1 MIYLGVVL
9 LIIGILVAVLVHNQ
23 IGVAVAVVGLLL
35 ILLGLLLPFSDADAA
50 VLMVPF
56 GPHMARLLRWA
67 ALRQVDVADRLDPP
81 RAAEWLTRTMDP
93 KNDPV
98 PMGEVLP
105 ISDEELTRRLRESR
119 IAYEASQ
126 N

>member
-50 VLMVPF
+50 VLALPF
-56 GPHMARLLRWA
+56 GPHMARLFRWA
-67 ALRQVDVADRLDPP
+67 ADRLDPQGEHLRMTWQDP
-81 RAAEWLTRTMDP
+81 GGFASYTIRPSWSKPGDPTR
-93 KNDPV
+93 N
-98 PMGEVLP
+98 
-105 ISDEELTRRLRESR
+105 
-119 IAYEASQ
+119 
-126 N
+126 

>member
-56 GPHMARLLRWA
+56 GPHMARLFRWA
-67 ALRQVDVADRLDPP
+67 ADRLDPKP
-81 RAAEWLTRTMDP
+81 EVMIALGDAVKVEGTNTWREAVYPTNDARYDSRYIYPWLTRS
-93 KNDPV
+93 N
-98 PMGEVLP
+98 
-105 ISDEELTRRLRESR
+105 
-119 IAYEASQ
+119 
-126 N
+126 